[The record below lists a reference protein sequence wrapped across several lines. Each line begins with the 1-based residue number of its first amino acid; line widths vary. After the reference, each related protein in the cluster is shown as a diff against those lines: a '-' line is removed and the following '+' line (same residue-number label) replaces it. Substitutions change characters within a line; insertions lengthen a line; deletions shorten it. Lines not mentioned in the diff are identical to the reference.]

1 MDGLGWIYPYEGT
14 ACLNQIANLLAR
26 TKLAGLT
33 TSYLSPLEKWT
44 SSVKSMK
51 FQAVRA
57 LSIIRV
63 RQDMVILHSCFKRKT
78 GKKVQEILPSHPE
91 LRL

>member
-1 MDGLGWIYPYEGT
+1 MGGLGWIYPYEGT
-14 ACLNQIANLLAR
+14 ACLNKIANLLAR
-26 TKLAGLT
+26 TKLAGWT
-33 TSYLSPLEKWT
+33 TSPLSSPKKWT

-57 LSIIRV
+57 LSSIRV
-63 RQDMVILHSCFKRKT
+63 RQVTVILHSCLRRET